1 MPAPSDMKGKA
12 ALVTGAAAGL
22 GRASALLLG
31 RAGADVCIVDINA
44 AGLEQTAQQLRE
56 LGVKAL
62 VHAADLSAPESC
74 KAAVV
79 ATIETFGRLDALC
92 NVAAVF
98 IPCHSHEM
106 TAADFQKTLA
116 VNLGAPF
123 FMIQAAIAH
132 LLKTHGAV
140 VNVTSCAAFVGQ
152 AYLAAYSATKA
163 GLNHMTKSLAM
174 EYMHQPIR
182 FNAVAPGGMPT
193 ALAANMRSLPSDADI
208 SLVKRFSPLR
218 GLVEI
223 DDVAAMVAFL
233 ASDAARGYHGACI
246 SIDNGIT
253 AG

>member
-1 MPAPSDMKGKA
+1 MKGKA

-22 GRASALLLG
+22 GRASALALA
-31 RAGADVCIVDINA
+31 RAGADVCVIDINA
-44 AGLEQTAQQLRE
+44 AGLEQTAEQLRA
-56 LGVKAL
+56 LGVRAQVCVL
-62 VHAADLSAPESC
+62 DLAVRDNC
-74 KAAVV
+74 LAAVST
-79 ATIETFGRLDALC
+79 ATEAFGRLDALC
-92 NVAAVF
+92 NVAGVF
-98 IPCHSHEM
+98 VPCHAHEM
-106 TAADFQKTLA
+106 SATDFEKTLA
-116 VNLGAPF
+116 INLSAPF
-123 FMIQAAIAH
+123 YLIQAAIPH

-193 ALAANMRSLPSDADI
+193 ALASNMRSLPGDVDV